1 MFRGGNS
8 MTNHSLRPL
17 SAVPEVKG
25 RRTHRRTAWP
35 SPYDLPP
42 AGHRLL
48 RLTDPPTGRR
58 LTQRL
63 NAILEVLAG
72 RRAAG
77 QIRPLVDEALF
88 SRLSSQGLMPGI
100 RHHVAGDLRVCRPTE
115 TALETSTIIHS
126 GPRVLALAARFE
138 RTRTGWVCTR
148 FHVLAPRT
156 EGVQAGRPSVA

>member
-1 MFRGGNS
+1 

-17 SAVPEVKG
+17 AAVAEVRG
-25 RRTHRRTAWP
+25 RRTHRRGAWP

-48 RLTDPPTGRR
+48 RLADPPAERR
-58 LTQRL
+58 LAQRL

-72 RRAAG
+72 RRAAS

-88 SRLSSQGLMPGI
+88 SRLSSQSLMPGI
-100 RHHVAGDLRVCRPTE
+100 RHHVAGDLHVCRPAE
-115 TALETSTIIHS
+115 TVLETSAIIHS

-156 EGVQAGRPSVA
+156 EPARPDRPSVA

>member
-1 MFRGGNS
+1 

-17 SAVPEVKG
+17 SAAPEVAG
-25 RRTHRRTAWP
+25 RRTHRRGAWP

-42 AGHRLL
+42 AGHRLV

-58 LTQRL
+58 LGQRL

-156 EGVQAGRPSVA
+156 ESVQAGRPSVA

>member
-1 MFRGGNS
+1 

-17 SAVPEVKG
+17 SAVPETQG

-58 LTQRL
+58 LGQRL

-148 FHVLAPRT
+148 FHVLAPRS
-156 EGVQAGRPSVA
+156 EGTPAGRPSVA

>member
-1 MFRGGNS
+1 

-17 SAVPEVKG
+17 SAVPEVRG
-25 RRTHRRTAWP
+25 RRVHRRGTWP

-48 RLTDPPTGRR
+48 RLTDPPPAQR
-58 LTQRL
+58 LSQRL

-77 QIRPLVDEALF
+77 QIRPLVDDALF
-88 SRLSSQGLMPGI
+88 SRLSSQSLMPGL
-100 RHHVAGDLRVCRPTE
+100 RHHVAGDLRVCRPAE

-148 FHVLAPRT
+148 FHVLAPRV
-156 EGVQAGRPSVA
+156 EGAQAGRPSVA

>member
-1 MFRGGNS
+1 

-17 SAVPEVKG
+17 SAVPETKG

-58 LTQRL
+58 LGQRL

-77 QIRPLVDEALF
+77 QIRPLVNEALF
-88 SRLSSQGLMPGI
+88 SRLSSQALMPGI

-148 FHVLAPRT
+148 FHVLAPRS
-156 EGVQAGRPSVA
+156 EGAPAGRPSVA

>member
-1 MFRGGNS
+1 M
-8 MTNHSLRPL
+8 
-17 SAVPEVKG
+17 
-25 RRTHRRTAWP
+25 
-35 SPYDLPP
+35 
-42 AGHRLL
+42 L

-77 QIRPLVDEALF
+77 QLRPLVDEALF

-100 RHHVAGDLRVCRPTE
+100 RHHVAGELRVCRPTE

-138 RTRTGWVCTR
+138 KTRTGWVCTR
-148 FHVLAPRT
+148 FHILAPRG
-156 EGVQAGRPSVA
+156 EGTQAGRPSAA